1 MKLHLI
7 THSGEEK
14 KITFK
19 DGITKAEFFSKLR
32 DNNVDLKE
40 VRGFGH
46 TETWSS
52 FTDLYP
58 VADYF
63 EIKY

>member
-19 DGITKAEFFSKLR
+19 DGITKSEFFTKLR
-32 DNNVDLKE
+32 ENNIDLREINGFVD
-40 VRGFGH
+40 

-58 VADYF
+58 VANYF
-63 EIKY
+63 EIRD